1 MNKDAP
7 FLDMVSEHGDKRGG
21 LTSESFQNSTDH
33 EHPSRK
39 DVSIIRTFHFG
50 LRFFF
55 LSSCI
60 YFEQWRKRLP
70 SRLHAVSTEPDVGL
84 NLTTLGS

>member
-1 MNKDAP
+1 MNKDAL

-33 EHPSRK
+33 EPPSRK
-39 DVSIIRTFHFG
+39 DVSISRSFHFG

-55 LSSCI
+55 
-60 YFEQWRKRLP
+60 
-70 SRLHAVSTEPDVGL
+70 
-84 NLTTLGS
+84 